1 MNKLDLHN
9 NANPNEIEN
18 PTKFVALSTT
28 FTALVFIA
36 TAIFQLAI
44 TATNGYFNFGE
55 AMVYLAALIGGPLV
69 GLVAG
74 AVGSSLSDII
84 TGYGIYAPGTF
95 VVKGI
100 EGYVAGY
107 LFFKLRH
114 LNKDQIK
121 SVYVAF
127 TSIFLGLAVILT
139 TPSLWS
145 LFGNL
150 VAGKID
156 IGNFPFDIGSY
167 VFTFSIVFYVPQI
180 NSFNLANLQNFIVW
194 NQPPPININIPGFL
208 ILILTI
214 LGLALIWIGYHYY
227 GERSK
232 IIVSCASGGFFMVI
246 GYLLYEMIILGL
258 TLAQVLGEFPFNV
271 LQVIIGIMIA
281 LPTYVF
287 LLNSGIIS
295 ETNET
300 TETTELTEK
309 KAEQTE

>member
-1 MNKLDLHN
+1 MNKLNLHS

-69 GLVAG
+69 GMVAG

-95 VVKGI
+95 VIKGI

-121 SVYVAF
+121 SIYGIF
-127 TSIFLGLAVILT
+127 TAAFLGLAVILT
-139 TPSLWS
+139 TPSLWG

-150 VAGKID
+150 VAGKVD
-156 IGNFPFDIGSY
+156 FGNFPFDIGSY
-167 VFTFSIVFYVPQI
+167 VFTFSIVLYIPQI
-180 NSFNLANLQNFIVW
+180 HSFSLTNLENFITW
-194 NQPPPININIPGFL
+194 NQPSLNIDIPGLFILALIFL
-208 ILILTI
+208 GI
-214 LGLALIWIGYHYY
+214 ALIWIGYHYY
-227 GERSK
+227 GERSN
-232 IIVSCASGGFFMVI
+232 IILSCASGGFFMVI
-246 GYLLYEMIILGL
+246 GYLLYEMIVLGL
-258 TLAQVLGEFPFNV
+258 TLDQVIGEFPFNV
-271 LQVIIGIMIA
+271 LQLIIVIMIA
-281 LPTYVF
+281 LPTFVF
-287 LLNSGIIS
+287 LLNTGIIS
-295 ETNET
+295 DS
-300 TETTELTEK
+300 TEEK
-309 KAEQTE
+309 GEPTD